1 MTTHCSILQHHV
13 LDAGGGAAVPTA
25 SVMMSQCQ
33 KTCHCLEEEEV
44 RRDIKKKA
52 TLKKNQRLV
61 GRGNVRL
68 EGWWAFLSEGVKLR
82 QDNKG
87 RKKERNTPFRSN
99 TWHSVG
105 VAATRKLLQS
115 VSISG
120 SVRKHDRTF
129 LGTLRGTEI
138 FFSVKPKILKKADPV
153 SISFLRLASFRNFRK
168 NFLISFFSASEHF

>member
-13 LDAGGGAAVPTA
+13 LDAEGAGGGSCTDGFRYDEP
-25 SVMMSQCQ
+25 MS
-33 KTCHCLEEEEV
+33 KNLSLS
-44 RRDIKKKA
+44 RRRGSSARYQEKSN
-52 TLKKNQRLV
+52 TKKNNQWLV
-61 GRGNVRL
+61 GRGNARL

-129 LGTLRGTEI
+129 LGTLRGTV
-138 FFSVKPKILKKADPV
+138 FF
-153 SISFLRLASFRNFRK
+153 R
-168 NFLISFFSASEHF
+168 